1 MSQGFEGLWNIFEN
15 PSGISSAL
23 SGPSAF
29 SKPKSKWASFM
40 QKRLG
45 DQSDVDAV
53 GGFLDYANASLYA
66 KHIDPNIPNF
76 RNLRE
81 ELVQATAEGENAG
94 KLNNFIEFL
103 DDFSNDLAGKTN
115 PGDRVIQKW
124 IPGGRKTFQVL
135 TWANNRIKANT
146 IVGNLGSTVAQI
158 FNVPQGIANAGPV
171 HATKGFGRAM
181 AGMFVKNDPINQ
193 STFIK
198 ERYSRAFDRFDTGM
212 INNTKHFA
220 SWITGVLDEVGTKYI
235 WQSHYAKALAEKIPN
250 PVKYADDVTRRMV
263 AGRGIGEVPI
273 AQKAKTTQMLAPFQL
288 EVGNMW
294 WVMKDFVDEK
304 SFGKLATLFVMNY
317 LFNRAA
323 EQVRGSAVTFDPIQA
338 VIDAIGEMD
347 EENGAVKAGGRL
359 AGEVLSN
366 VPFGQTVAAN
376 YPEYGAKIGDVQT
389 PTRKEL
395 FGRSDPTRFGSG
407 LLLNKG
413 IQDPLF
419 KILPGYGGNQL
430 KKTLEGM
437 LAMDKGYVENKGQQ
451 VQYPVNDNPIDKAKS
466 IMFGKYATGEA
477 RDFFKEDRR
486 ALTDKQSE
494 IYKSLSGD
502 EREAYRQS
510 IYKQREIE
518 NLQKQI
524 TEKTERG
531 ENADSLIE
539 KLVKEAGAAKDV
551 PSNKLQLAAQESV
564 AKTQV
569 EATGKRVIVGSKA
582 FYLGENGKST
592 SFDMSRSREIAAMP
606 EDNKYNKAIKESKAY
621 SHAQNILELP
631 DKALSEKEKLSLIEK
646 MGISKEDVEYYQ
658 VAKDN
663 TNLKTL
669 YVMDKVSKI
678 SDHGQLMDELI
689 KFKKTVNNKE
699 VLSDEVVNNLVDEG
713 LISKAE
719 AKALKALKLDDKGTS
734 IKTGATGKGKGGR
747 RASGKEGTK
756 ALLNFQKHEWLSL
769 IKLFKSQVTNGKQ
782 NNTGTSARVQKKLES
797 SGFTML

>member
-1 MSQGFEGLWNIFEN
+1 MTGIGLETFDEAKGAMVREKEALAKELESTIVKGLGIKKKSPESAAVQLFGEGKATYEDLVGKFGQQKADNIVQADKYFRAKYDSILDEVNAVRARIYPNNPEKIIPKRKDYYRHFREMSQGFEGLWNIFEN

-304 SFGKLATLFVMNY
+304 VEAARQDKL
-317 LFNRAA
+317 
-323 EQVRGSAVTFDPIQA
+323 
-338 VIDAIGEMD
+338 
-347 EENGAVKAGGRL
+347 
-359 AGEVLSN
+359 
-366 VPFGQTVAAN
+366 
-376 YPEYGAKIGDVQT
+376 
-389 PTRKEL
+389 
-395 FGRSDPTRFGSG
+395 
-407 LLLNKG
+407 
-413 IQDPLF
+413 
-419 KILPGYGGNQL
+419 
-430 KKTLEGM
+430 
-437 LAMDKGYVENKGQQ
+437 
-451 VQYPVNDNPIDKAKS
+451 KS
-466 IMFGKYATGEA
+466 M
-477 RDFFKEDRR
+477 
-486 ALTDKQSE
+486 
-494 IYKSLSGD
+494 
-502 EREAYRQS
+502 
-510 IYKQREIE
+510 
-518 NLQKQI
+518 
-524 TEKTERG
+524 
-531 ENADSLIE
+531 IE
-539 KLVKEAGAAKDV
+539 KLDAFSTFSKLLQADLVKE
-551 PSNKLQLAAQESV
+551 L
-564 AKTQV
+564 
-569 EATGKRVIVGSKA
+569 
-582 FYLGENGKST
+582 
-592 SFDMSRSREIAAMP
+592 
-606 EDNKYNKAIKESKAY
+606 KAIMPKAPTDEKSINSLLKRES
-621 SHAQNILELP
+621 N
-631 DKALSEKEKLSLIEK
+631 DK
-646 MGISKEDVEYYQ
+646 SK
-658 VAKDN
+658 
-663 TNLKTL
+663 
-669 YVMDKVSKI
+669 SK
-678 SDHGQLMDELI
+678 
-689 KFKKTVNNKE
+689 
-699 VLSDEVVNNLVDEG
+699 
-713 LISKAE
+713 
-719 AKALKALKLDDKGTS
+719 
-734 IKTGATGKGKGGR
+734 
-747 RASGKEGTK
+747 
-756 ALLNFQKHEWLSL
+756 
-769 IKLFKSQVTNGKQ
+769 
-782 NNTGTSARVQKKLES
+782 
-797 SGFTML
+797 